1 MPESLL
7 ASINTIPINL
17 LSKFCCIC
25 DATIPYTY
33 FSLPYAGKPEIFVGD
48 AAKYYITGTDKYSK
62 YLVNDLF
69 APCKMQGYFKSVSLA
84 SKALKKN
91 ITIVGT
97 MRHDRK
103 GIPKEL
109 KSVAKRE
116 EKSVMYIYH
125 TKEKKMVTSYIDKKK
140 SGKENFIV
148 LSSIHESVKVTKDQR
163 KKPSVHSMYDH
174 TKGGVDVVDLLSTSH
189 STRIKCKRWP
199 WNAFAFILDN
209 CRSNAKTILQDKRI
223 KMSNFEFT
231 YSIGE
236 STCSL
241 CNQKKI

>member
-25 DATIPYTY
+25 DATLPYTY

-48 AAKYYITGTDKYSK
+48 ATKYYITGIDKYSK

-69 APCKMQGYFKSVSLA
+69 APCKMQGYFTSVSLA
-84 SKALKKN
+84 SKAFEKN

-103 GIPKEL
+103 DIPKEL

-125 TKEKKMVTSYIDKKK
+125 TKDKIMVTSYIDKKK

-148 LSSIHESVKVTKDQR
+148 FNT
-163 KKPSVHSMYDH
+163 
-174 TKGGVDVVDLLSTSH
+174 
-189 STRIKCKRWP
+189 
-199 WNAFAFILDN
+199 
-209 CRSNAKTILQDKRI
+209 
-223 KMSNFEFT
+223 
-231 YSIGE
+231 
-236 STCSL
+236 
-241 CNQKKI
+241 